1 MDKRNKYKPVRHT
14 NEDTERLLAADPKLR
29 AAYDALEDEFA
40 ALAALL
46 SARRRAGLSQAEI
59 ARRMGVKSSSL
70 ARIETSL
77 GSRKHSPTLET
88 LRRYAEACGKKLII
102 KIS

>member
-1 MDKRNKYKPVRHT
+1 MPVDR
-14 NEDTERLLAADPKLR
+14 ERGVRFEFLR
-29 AAYDALEDEFA
+29 MRPRDHMGWVYAGASEFA

-46 SARRRAGLSQAEI
+46 KARRSAGLSQAEI

-77 GSRKHSPTLET
+77 GDHKHSPSIDT
-88 LRRYAEACGKKLII
+88 LRRYAIACGKKLII
-102 KIS
+102 KIA